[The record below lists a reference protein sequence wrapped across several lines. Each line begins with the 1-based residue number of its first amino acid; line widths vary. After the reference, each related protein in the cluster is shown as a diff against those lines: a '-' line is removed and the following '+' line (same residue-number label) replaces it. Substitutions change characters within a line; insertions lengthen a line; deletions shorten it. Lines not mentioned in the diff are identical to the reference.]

1 MAYDGSLLNYET
13 LHFNVSDEG
22 KTLIDANGKYHAQVA
37 TSWKNRKAFE
47 RFLTDRL
54 LGN

>member
-13 LHFNVSDEG
+13 LRFNVSDEG
-22 KTLIDANGKYHAQVA
+22 KTLIDLNGKYLAQVA
-37 TSWKNRKAFE
+37 SSWKNIKAFE
-47 RFLTDRL
+47 SFLTDRL